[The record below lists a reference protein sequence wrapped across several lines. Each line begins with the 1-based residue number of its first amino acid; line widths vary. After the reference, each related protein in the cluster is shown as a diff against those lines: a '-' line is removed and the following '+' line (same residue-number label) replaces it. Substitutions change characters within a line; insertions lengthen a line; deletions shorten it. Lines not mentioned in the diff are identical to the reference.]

1 VRPVRE
7 HDILYAVEQAGIE
20 QVMQV
25 LRQAGRQNRG
35 QAGRTGGWDRQIE
48 IWSKAGQALWAG
60 RTYRQPAN
68 TDL

>member
-1 VRPVRE
+1 MTFSTLSSR
-7 HDILYAVEQAGIE
+7 QAGIE

-48 IWSKAGQALWAG
+48 IWSRGEAG
-60 RTYRQPAN
+60 RTGTLGRQDIEAASK
-68 TDL
+68 